1 MLILSIGQIACMTL
15 YLLKGIKDIKK
26 HTHSLYSAYKN
37 YTGKEDIKN
46 DANPPKKDIS
56 NNKSKVDNKRPVT
69 SSKLN
74 LKKDLILINTMNKE
88 KKSSEK
94 TIDNYNNKNNN
105 KNNKRESKKKVTI
118 DIKEIK
124 DENEKKVT
132 NELINETHEVTQY
145 KTEEKF
151 EKLNNSNISNDAIKV
166 DDIYIK
172 MIQEFLNPDFDEND
186 FDDAINK
193 DRRTFLQ
200 FFTEKSFKNQIF
212 IKTFYI
218 KHIFKPLFLKIML
231 LILFIELYF
240 VISALFYS
248 ESYLSDRFYSN
259 DNEFFLSFVS
269 KRIDEIIFT
278 LIICGIIQYF
288 CSYFFDNDDYLRR
301 IFTNKINKEMDS
313 ALAEF
318 IKNIK
323 RKFIILMAIS
333 ITVTIFAFFY
343 LTSFNGV
350 YPYIKEEWITCS
362 FLILVL
368 MQIINLVSTLLGTC
382 CRYLSI
388 RWNNIK
394 LFRLSLNLD

>member
-1 MLILSIGQIACMTL
+1 M
-15 YLLKGIKDIKK
+15 
-26 HTHSLYSAYKN
+26 
-37 YTGKEDIKN
+37 
-46 DANPPKKDIS
+46 
-56 NNKSKVDNKRPVT
+56 
-69 SSKLN
+69 
-74 LKKDLILINTMNKE
+74 
-88 KKSSEK
+88 
-94 TIDNYNNKNNN
+94 
-105 KNNKRESKKKVTI
+105 
-118 DIKEIK
+118 
-124 DENEKKVT
+124 
-132 NELINETHEVTQY
+132 
-145 KTEEKF
+145 
-151 EKLNNSNISNDAIKV
+151 NNSNISNDAIKV

-259 DNEFFLSFVS
+259 DKEFFLSFVS

-343 LTSFNGV
+343 LTSFNAV